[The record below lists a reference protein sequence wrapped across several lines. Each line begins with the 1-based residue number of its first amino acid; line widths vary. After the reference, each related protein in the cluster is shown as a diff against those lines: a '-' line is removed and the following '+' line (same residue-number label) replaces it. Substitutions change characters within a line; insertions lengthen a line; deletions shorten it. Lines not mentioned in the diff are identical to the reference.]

1 MSELARIANQL
12 LKLDSLIYRSNRELQ
27 SSPESAALTLNIPG
41 MDALRHQLKRRFAVI
56 AGKQWMDVC
65 NYRFHAEGNDFL
77 PVRQIVDAIGGFQHT
92 IGLTMDAQM
101 LGKPKD
107 TGRLSKEAVAES
119 VLRLGYCDGGDLR
132 GDVGI
137 TLVAENRRDL
147 MDSMNLAVSTVIS
160 IAESTDTD
168 QVHNFSQSLGV
179 APIRAFSEWCLN
191 HVRAGMGSKLTWMRD
206 SNIQRVLTKTPEDWK
221 NLKETIDLVSDSLTE
236 DVEIDGVLI
245 AVNFKTKAFV
255 IQSGGDYISG
265 RFRENVISKSKA
277 AEIPKD
283 YRFFLKKTVRRNF
296 ATDRVNTEHLLVNL
310 VRHSG
315 QRPLSD

>member
-27 SSPESAALTLNIPG
+27 TSPESEALALNIPG
-41 MDALRHQLKRRFAVI
+41 MEALRYQLKHRFEMI

-77 PVRQIVDAIGGFQHT
+77 PVRQIVDAIGGFQQT
-92 IGLTMDAQM
+92 IGMTMDAQM

-107 TGRLSKEAVAES
+107 GGRMSREAVAES
-119 VLRLGYCDGGDLR
+119 ILRLGYCDGGDSR

-147 MDSMNLAVSTVIS
+147 MDSMNHAVGTVIS

-168 QVHNFSQSLGV
+168 QVATFSQNLGV
-179 APIRAFSEWCLN
+179 APIRAFSDWCHN

-206 SNIQRVLTKTPEDWK
+206 SKIQRVLAKSPEDWK
-221 NLKETIDLVSDSLTE
+221 NLKETIDMVSDKLTE

-245 AVNFKTKAFV
+245 AANYKTRAFV
-255 IQSGGDYISG
+255 IQFGQEYIHG
-265 RFRENVISKSKA
+265 YFRENVITRNNVA
-277 AEIPKD
+277 QIPKD
-283 YRFFLKKTVRRNF
+283 YHFVLKKTIRRNY
-296 ATDRVNTEHLLVNL
+296 ATDRASTEYILVKL
-310 VRHSG
+310 ERRSS
-315 QRPLSD
+315 PKSPT

>member
-12 LKLDSLIYRSNRELQ
+12 LRLDSLIYRSNRELQ
-27 SSPESAALTLNIPG
+27 NSPESDSLTLNIPG
-41 MDALRHQLKRRFAVI
+41 MEALRHQLKRRFEVI

-77 PVRQIVDAIGGFQHT
+77 PVRQIVDAIGGFQLT

-168 QVHNFSQSLGV
+168 QVHNFSQNLGV
-179 APIRAFSEWCLN
+179 APIRAFSEWCHN

-265 RFRENVISKSKA
+265 RFREKVISRSKA

-296 ATDRVNTEHLLVNL
+296 ATDRISTENLLVNL
-310 VRHSG
+310 VRLSG
-315 QRPLSD
+315 HKPS

>member
-1 MSELARIANQL
+1 MSELACIANQL
-12 LKLDSLIYRSNRELQ
+12 LRLDSLIYRSNRELQ
-27 SSPESAALTLNIPG
+27 NSPESDSLTLNIPG
-41 MDALRHQLKRRFAVI
+41 MEALRHQLKRRFEVI

-77 PVRQIVDAIGGFQHT
+77 PVRQIVDAIGGFQLT

-168 QVHNFSQSLGV
+168 QVHNFSQNLGV
-179 APIRAFSEWCLN
+179 APIRAFSEWCHN

-265 RFRENVISKSKA
+265 RFRENVISRSKA

-296 ATDRVNTEHLLVNL
+296 ATDRISTENLLVNL
-310 VRHSG
+310 VRLSG
-315 QRPLSD
+315 HKPS